1 VSYQVI
7 ARKFRPQSFDELVG
21 QGHVAQTLK
30 NALRSGRIPQGLILS
45 GPRGVGKT
53 STARIFAKSLR
64 CPQAVDF
71 IPCNVCPSCVDITQG
86 SSVDVMEID
95 GASNNGVDSIR
106 ELRESV
112 GYRPT
117 SGHFKVYI
125 IDEVHMLSTAAFNA
139 LLKTLEEP
147 PAHVVFI
154 FATTELQKIPV
165 TILSRCQKLELRRI
179 PTREVALRLT
189 QICEKE
195 RLSFEPAALWA
206 LARQGQGSMRDS
218 QSILD
223 QMITFSDGKLT
234 LDQVSSVLGLTD
246 RRLLIETLRALLARD
261 TQQILGALDKIFRAG
276 YEAKSIFEDL
286 LDSVRNLLFI
296 KIAPQQSTTL
306 VDLSESEVQELAEI
320 AATIPAEELHLLF
333 DMILKGNQDLARS
346 SSPHLVLEMVLL
358 RIGLAPQ
365 MTDLRALLSGAGA
378 SISTPSQRAPGSSA
392 KPPVAANISS
402 TSNGASSSA
411 SAGVSPGA
419 SLGVSPG
426 ISLAPSTSH
435 AEVTPEYVA
444 AAPAPS
450 EIESAWRELVIKVQK
465 LQPSLA
471 ALLEHTT
478 VVSLNDGL
486 LQLGIPKTR
495 EFLHSKL
502 SEKAAV
508 DKISTYVRTFWG
520 KSVQVQVQVVAPEAA
535 PRMTPHQVAVSASEA
550 AAKNLRDAVESHP
563 MVRKTLD
570 VFKAELKEIKAID
583 DKNTPASTTRNSDRR
598 D

>member
-1 VSYQVI
+1 MSYQVI
-7 ARKFRPQSFDELVG
+7 ARKFRPQSFEELVG

-64 CPQAVDF
+64 CPNAVDF
-71 IPCNVCPSCVDITQG
+71 VPCNVCPSCVDITQG

-179 PTREVALRLT
+179 PTREVAARLT

-195 RLSFEPAALWA
+195 GLTFEPAALWA

-261 TQQILGALDKIFRAG
+261 TQQILAALDKIFRAG

-286 LDSVRNLLFI
+286 LDAVRNLLFI

-306 VDLSESEVQELAEI
+306 VDLSESEIQELAEI
-320 AATIPAEELHLLF
+320 AANIPAEELHLLF

-365 MTDLRALLSGAGA
+365 MTDLRGLLAG
-378 SISTPSQRAPGSSA
+378 TT
-392 KPPVAANISS
+392 VV
-402 TSNGASSSA
+402 
-411 SAGVSPGA
+411 SAGVSTGPA
-419 SLGVSPG
+419 SRAVASSASRTTPVSAASGTARP
-426 ISLAPSTSH
+426 SAAPTHGPAASSG
-435 AEVTPEYVA
+435 ENTPEPVA
-444 AAPAPS
+444 VAPAAS
-450 EIESAWRELVIKVQK
+450 EIESAWRELVLRVQK

-478 VVSLNDGL
+478 VVSLSEGL
-486 LQLGIPKTR
+486 LLLGLPKAR
-495 EFLHSKL
+495 EFMHAKL

-520 KSVQVQVQVVAPEAA
+520 KSVQVQVQVIAPEAA
-535 PRMTPHQVAVSASEA
+535 PRKTPHQVAVSASEA
-550 AAKNLRDAVESHP
+550 AAKNLRDAVENHP

-570 VFKAELKEIKAID
+570 VFKAELKEIKTLD
-583 DKNTPASTTRNSDRR
+583 DGTRKQDQ
-598 D
+598 